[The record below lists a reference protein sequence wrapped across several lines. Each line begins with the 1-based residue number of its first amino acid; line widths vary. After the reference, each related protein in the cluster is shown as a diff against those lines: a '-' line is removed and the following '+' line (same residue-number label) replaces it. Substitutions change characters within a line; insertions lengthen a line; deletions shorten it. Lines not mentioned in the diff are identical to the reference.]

1 MAVGKE
7 IRKKIGSVENTQ
19 KITSAMQMV
28 AASKMRRTQENMRQG
43 KPYAEKMR
51 QMIGH
56 LANANPEYRHVYMAE
71 REVRRVGY
79 LVVSTDKGLCG
90 GLNVNL
96 FRELVRDM
104 AGWHAKGVESDLGL
118 IGNKAAAFFKS
129 VGGNVLAA
137 VNHVGETPVL
147 ADLIGGV
154 KVMFDA
160 FEEGRIDK
168 LFIASNDF
176 VNTMTQ
182 SPTVRQLLPLDPEAD
197 EALVARLDTLLE
209 GRRLC
214 LDPELTLARLARALH
229 VPVKQLSAAINR
241 STGGNVSR
249 HVNGYRI
256 REACRALEAGA
267 SVTEA
272 MLASGF
278 NTKSN
283 FNREFRRVTGRTPS
297 AWRRIGA
304 GGKPSR

>member
-43 KPYAEKMR
+43 KPYAEKIR

-96 FRELVRDM
+96 FRELVKDV
-104 AGWHAKGVESDLGL
+104 AGWQAKGVESDLGL

-137 VNHVGETPVL
+137 VNQVGETPAL

-182 SPTVRQLLPLDPEAD
+182 APTVRQLLPLDPEAD
-197 EALVARLDTLLE
+197 EGLQRRWDYIYEPDARQLIEGLVIRYVESQVYQAVVENSACEQAAKMIAMKNATENAEKLI
-209 GRRLC
+209 G
-214 LDPELTLARLARALH
+214 ELTLIYNNAR
-229 VPVKQLSAAINR
+229 QAAI
-241 STGGNVSR
+241 TQEIAEIVGGAAAV
-249 HVNGYRI
+249 
-256 REACRALEAGA
+256 
-267 SVTEA
+267 
-272 MLASGF
+272 
-278 NTKSN
+278 
-283 FNREFRRVTGRTPS
+283 
-297 AWRRIGA
+297 
-304 GGKPSR
+304 